1 MGNNMTKVEVR
12 EVEERLKN
20 GENVTLVD
28 SRSADAWA
36 GSDIKAGGAI
46 RIPPDNA
53 EEHIAEVSRDD
64 YIVTYCT

>member
-1 MGNNMTKVEVR
+1 MGNTMTKVEVR

-36 GSDIKAGGAI
+36 GSDIKAGSAI